1 MKKKINE
8 STGTPGSPG
17 TKGYT
22 GYLPSEKYA
31 KYRSDLARIIKKTTG
46 YDLVDLEPITDDTI
60 DVKDN
65 ETNDDDISDVNISSP
80 KRHQQLQKDFKKMNE
95 SIGRKVTVKEVVK
108 WMKKLE
114 EYRYRKVKSVDAR
127 RVASFINN
135 GLSETDLPT
144 FFTERIKHSAIDSF
158 SVSSELDET
167 TGTTLTNSPC
177 SNSDSMALNTFRKS
191 SKTGSVHCSPV
202 RLFDLNSNS

>member
-80 KRHQQLQKDFKKMNE
+80 KRHQQLQKD
-95 SIGRKVTVKEVVK
+95 
-108 WMKKLE
+108 
-114 EYRYRKVKSVDAR
+114 
-127 RVASFINN
+127 
-135 GLSETDLPT
+135 
-144 FFTERIKHSAIDSF
+144 
-158 SVSSELDET
+158 
-167 TGTTLTNSPC
+167 
-177 SNSDSMALNTFRKS
+177 
-191 SKTGSVHCSPV
+191 
-202 RLFDLNSNS
+202 

>member
-144 FFTERIKHSAIDSF
+144 SLQKKWSHAKYGTEKHLADKFIKQQIQNKLMTA
-158 SVSSELDET
+158 EEKMPKL
-167 TGTTLTNSPC
+167 
-177 SNSDSMALNTFRKS
+177 K
-191 SKTGSVHCSPV
+191 
-202 RLFDLNSNS
+202 DLLGDI

>member
-8 STGTPGSPG
+8 STGTLGSPG

-46 YDLVDLEPITDDTI
+46 YELVELEPIVDDTI
-60 DVKDN
+60 DVNDN

-80 KRHQQLQKDFKKMNE
+80 ERHKQLQKDFQKMNE
-95 SIGRKVTVKEVVK
+95 SIGRKVTVKEVIS

-114 EYRYRKVKSVDAR
+114 EYRYRKVKNVDAR

-135 GLSETDLPT
+135 GLSETDLPQSLQKKW
-144 FFTERIKHSAIDSF
+144 EHAKYGKEKHLADRFVKQQIQNKLMT
-158 SVSSELDET
+158 SEKKMPKLKD
-167 TGTTLTNSPC
+167 LL
-177 SNSDSMALNTFRKS
+177 SD
-191 SKTGSVHCSPV
+191 VE
-202 RLFDLNSNS
+202 